1 MGKEF
6 YPVNF
11 LKTRKTVSSHEEG
24 FTLVEILVVI
34 LIIGILAA
42 IAIPVFLNQRK
53 VAADAAAHS
62 DAKNVVTAINTIIAD
77 QKGTSTP
84 MSVTEIKKVLGG
96 TNTGVSAGTTVAVSG
111 HSEEYCVLVR
121 NSRGNLMSWDTANTF
136 IYYNSKNGGWQNSA
150 TMWHATSCATTTG
163 VNWGHIYG

>member
-1 MGKEF
+1 MDK
-6 YPVNF
+6 
-11 LKTRKTVSSHEEG
+11 LKKSLFASDNNEDG

-34 LIIGILAA
+34 LIIGILAS

-53 VAADAAAHS
+53 TAADAAVNS

-84 MSVTEIKKVLGG
+84 MSVAEIKTVLGG
-96 TNTGVSAGTTVAVSG
+96 SGKSVSAGTTVAVSG

-121 NSRGNLMSWDTANTF
+121 NSRANLDSWDAPNRF
-136 IYYNSKNGGWQNSA
+136 VYFNSKNGGWQSA
-150 TMWHATSCATTTG
+150 STMWHSTSCATTTG
-163 VNWGHIYG
+163 INWGHIYG